1 MPRSLHRRAPGWLG
15 LLGVLATSLGAMGCP
30 GTLDPSLLTGGG
42 GTNGGPG
49 TAGTNGGPGTAG
61 TTGGT
66 GTGGTG
72 GPNCTGTMD
81 GAALITAQCATIGCH
96 DTADA
101 NLSAAGLDLT
111 INATIGA
118 RLVGVVSPGNTDAL
132 SKCGGST
139 YLQAGSIPTAA
150 GLLID
155 KIKGTQTCGLGMPY
169 PGNSLL
175 LPAAQQACIEQWA
188 EGLIT
193 AAQ

>member
-1 MPRSLHRRAPGWLG
+1 M
-15 LLGVLATSLGAMGCP
+15 
-30 GTLDPSLLTGGG
+30 
-42 GTNGGPG
+42 
-49 TAGTNGGPGTAG
+49 
-61 TTGGT
+61 TGGT

-81 GAALITAQCATIGCH
+81 GATLVTAKCATLGCH

-111 INATIGA
+111 INSMIGT
-118 RLVGVVSPGNTDAL
+118 RLVGVVSPGNTAAL
-132 SKCGGST
+132 SQCGGST
-139 YLQAGSIPTAA
+139 YLQAGSNPAA

-169 PGNSLL
+169 PGGQAL
-175 LPAAQQACIEQWA
+175 LPAAMQACIEQWA
-188 EGLIT
+188 ETLIM

>member
-1 MPRSLHRRAPGWLG
+1 M
-15 LLGVLATSLGAMGCP
+15 
-30 GTLDPSLLTGGG
+30 
-42 GTNGGPG
+42 
-49 TAGTNGGPGTAG
+49 
-61 TTGGT
+61 TGGT

-81 GAALITAQCATIGCH
+81 GAALITAHCATIGCH

-101 NLSAAGLDLT
+101 NISGAGLDLT
-111 INATIGA
+111 INTSIGT
-118 RLVGVVSPGNTDAL
+118 RLVGVVSPGNTAAG
-132 SKCGGST
+132 SACGGST
-139 YLQAGSIPTAA
+139 YLQAGSTPAA

-155 KIKGTQTCGLGMPY
+155 KIKGAQTCGSGMPF
-169 PGNSLL
+169 PGGANFL